1 MKEKYW
7 NKKYIYIQ
15 MTALLIL
22 VIIGIL
28 LHYSFSI
35 QQVATEQCFSIL
47 DDSRDQMSQMVQ
59 YELEPFASV
68 FLPNAYRQGEQ
79 LMVFERGTG
88 DLLIDSWNDGL
99 GSIHDLNETGVSGFD
114 WETVQA
120 DYLSGGEGHGAFR
133 SQHGT
138 EDVYLSYAPIPH
150 SDWEI
155 IRFSPGSVCMKHAR
169 SSKAE
174 LERETTL
181 VGIRILLAEDNKL
194 NCMVATTLL
203 ESRGA
208 TVFRAEDGAKALTAF
223 RDRPSGSF
231 DVILMDVMM
240 PVMNGMEAAKA
251 IRALPRPDAKEIPII
266 VLTANAFMEGEK
278 KCLEA
283 GMNAHLPKPMDAEKL
298 CQLIWQLLHQNTP
311 E

>member
-7 NKKYIYIQ
+7 NKKYIYIE

-35 QQVATEQCFSIL
+35 QQAATELCFSIL
-47 DDSRDQMSQMVQ
+47 DNSRDQMSRMIQ
-59 YELEPFASV
+59 YEMEPFASV
-68 FLPNAYRQGEQ
+68 FLPNAYRQGKQ

-120 DYLSGGEGHGAFR
+120 DYLSGGDGHGAFR
-133 SQHGT
+133 SQHST
-138 EDVYLSYAPIPH
+138 EDVYLSYAPIPY

-174 LERETTL
+174 
-181 VGIRILLAEDNKL
+181 VFQAISRILLAEDNEL

-203 ESRGA
+203 EFRGA

-266 VLTANAFMEGEK
+266 ALTANAFMEDEK

-283 GMNAHLPKPMDAEKL
+283 GMNAHLPEPMDAENL

>member
-1 MKEKYW
+1 M
-7 NKKYIYIQ
+7 I
-15 MTALLIL
+15 
-22 VIIGIL
+22 
-28 LHYSFSI
+28 
-35 QQVATEQCFSIL
+35 
-47 DDSRDQMSQMVQ
+47 Q

-99 GSIHDLNETGVSGFD
+99 GSIHDLNESGVSGFD